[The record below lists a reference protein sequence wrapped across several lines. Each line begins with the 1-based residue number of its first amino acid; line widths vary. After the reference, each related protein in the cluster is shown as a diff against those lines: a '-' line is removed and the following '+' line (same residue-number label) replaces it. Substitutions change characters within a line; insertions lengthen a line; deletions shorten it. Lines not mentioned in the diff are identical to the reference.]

1 MIQSF
6 RSTPAAKPT
15 VVQGELVLRE
25 AFDYDS
31 LNTGTVRQIQTAAQR
46 IRHMMKRTLED
57 LIAVGN
63 DLLAVKETLPH
74 GKFGPWLRVEF
85 GWTERT
91 ARNFM
96 TVAQRF
102 GPRTEIISELRI
114 EPTAAYLLASPS
126 APPEASTAALQRAQR
141 GERITTS
148 VAKEILS
155 SFRRK
160 PERRE
165 NASSAELLT
174 GRLWGQLLEVLES
187 FRQQWDTGH
196 VSVLARQLRDFADSL
211 EAK

>member
-1 MIQSF
+1 MI
-6 RSTPAAKPT
+6 A
-15 VVQGELVLRE
+15 
-25 AFDYDS
+25 
-31 LNTGTVRQIQTAAQR
+31 I
-46 IRHMMKRTLED
+46 
-57 LIAVGN
+57 GN
-63 DLLAVKETLPH
+63 DLLVVKENLPY

-96 TVAQRF
+96 NVAQRF

-126 APPEASTAALQRAQR
+126 VPPEASMAALQRAQR
-141 GERITTS
+141 GERITAV

-165 NASSAELLT
+165 NASSGELLT
-174 GRLWGQLLEVLES
+174 GRLWGRLLEVLES
-187 FRQQWDTGH
+187 FRHQWEPRH